1 MTSFVAEEPAKET
14 PTLWTPLSPIGN
26 KIVLLYHNNPEGL
39 HAQVFD
45 ATGRKVDEV
54 HADGSS
60 GTITWGEDQM
70 PGVYFIRLLA
80 NKSGFTQKVILTR

>member
-1 MTSFVAEEPAKET
+1 DVKGDTMTSFIAEEPPKET

-45 ATGRKVDEV
+45 PLGRKVDEIESPSPNPS
-54 HADGSS
+54 HQGRGIS
-60 GTITWGEDQM
+60 
-70 PGVYFIRLLA
+70 
-80 NKSGFTQKVILTR
+80 

>member
-45 ATGRKVDEV
+45 ATGRKVNEV

-60 GTITWGEDQM
+60 GTITWGEDQR
-70 PGVYFIRLLA
+70 PGVYFIRVE
-80 NKSGFTQKVILTR
+80 SGVSRQMQKVVLIR

>member
-1 MTSFVAEEPAKET
+1 MTSFIAEESPKET

-45 ATGRKVDEV
+45 PLGRKVDEIESPAQNGV
-54 HADGSS
+54 L
-60 GTITWGEDQM
+60 TWGENYS
-70 PGVYFIRLLA
+70 PGVYFIVLTD
-80 NKSGFTQKVILTR
+80 KEVSVQKVILIK